1 MVVGV
6 TGVEEVGLFDP
17 EMTGVEV
24 VVGVVVRLAVVGV
37 VSLEIAE
44 SAACGADLED
54 AVVTEAVAAF
64 TVAVFTVAAFTV
76 AFATGVLACR
86 ASAEEAGTLTSDL
99 SLSGASGDLLSLSLI
114 FLM

>member
-1 MVVGV
+1 MGWRWRRVWWY
-6 TGVEEVGLFDP
+6 
-17 EMTGVEV
+17 V
-24 VVGVVVRLAVVGV
+24 VVVLLAVVGV
-37 VSLEIAE
+37 VSLGIAE
-44 SAACGADLED
+44 TAACGADLED

-64 TVAVFTVAAFTV
+64 TVAVFTVAAFTVAAFTV